1 MKENGQEICRLQNT
15 MRGGS
20 ASRGPG
26 SAAAAA
32 GALGEEDSAAAKAKA
47 FSAKTKERNAK
58 LAAAGKRHGAFLD
71 QTSHDKRRSVP
82 AAPTPPPLHLYNN
95 SVSLSPCNENHIHGD
110 PFVWDGVARSPP
122 VTRRPPPLVD
132 PCSTVAV
139 CASTFQPPR
148 ALRVCPPPPP
158 QPTYPR
164 LMHSFSCN

>member
-26 SAAAAA
+26 SAAAA

-71 QTSHDKRRSVP
+71 QGIQGKPSIMNSMNVWQLPVP
-82 AAPTPPPLHLYNN
+82 PASATLEQQCFP
-95 SVSLSPCNENHIHGD
+95 
-110 PFVWDGVARSPP
+110 VA
-122 VTRRPPPLVD
+122 
-132 PCSTVAV
+132 
-139 CASTFQPPR
+139 
-148 ALRVCPPPPP
+148 
-158 QPTYPR
+158 
-164 LMHSFSCN
+164 M